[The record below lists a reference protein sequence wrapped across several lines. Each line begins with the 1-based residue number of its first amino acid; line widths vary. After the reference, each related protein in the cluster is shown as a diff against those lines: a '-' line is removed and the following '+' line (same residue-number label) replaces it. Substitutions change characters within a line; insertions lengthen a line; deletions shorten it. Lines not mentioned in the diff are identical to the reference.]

1 MSSED
6 RFDIPQEYLN
16 TLSPSGMPPHQ
27 LKIKVGCPVM
37 LLRNLQPQQG
47 HCNGTK
53 YIVTVLHDNIIEAV
67 VAGGSYKGNKLFIPR
82 IPIKPTDGT
91 FPFDMTRRQFPLRP
105 CFAIT
110 SNKAQGQTLKK
121 VGIFLDRPFFSHGQ
135 YYVAQSRVG
144 EKEALRVLSLDIGL
158 TDNVV
163 YPEVLD
169 R

>member
-1 MSSED
+1 
-6 RFDIPQEYLN
+6 
-16 TLSPSGMPPHQ
+16 
-27 LKIKVGCPVM
+27 M
-37 LLRNLQPQQG
+37 LLRNLQPLQG
-47 HCNGTK
+47 QCNGTK

-121 VGIFLDRPFFSHGQ
+121 LGSFWTGHFFPMDKIMWRK
-135 YYVAQSRVG
+135 A
-144 EKEALRVLSLDIGL
+144 GL
-158 TDNVV
+158 GRKTRLE
-163 YPEVLD
+163 YCHW
-169 R
+169 RSG